1 MSTTESI
8 MNLVDAHVRASLAK
22 FAGGKRDTAATRKA
36 IEDALRGGGAAVM
49 ELDRLKSLAFT
60 SGGRSFVAGGYV
72 DPAKEPAGLVHGGQ
86 VFNAPPEVAEPPL
99 VEELPVAERT
109 MPADV
114 PSFSAGG
121 FVSPSPAADPP
132 KSKLPRLFGKSK
144 KI

>member
-8 MNLVDAHVRASLAK
+8 MNLVDAHVRASVEK
-22 FAGGKRDTAATRKA
+22 FAGGKRDTDATRKA
-36 IEDALRGGGAAVM
+36 IEDAL
-49 ELDRLKSLAFT
+49 
-60 SGGRSFVAGGYV
+60 GGRSFAAGGYV
-72 DPAKEPAGLVHGGQ
+72 DPAKEPAGLVHSGQ

-121 FVSPSPAADPP
+121 FVSPSPEADPP
-132 KSKLPRLFGKSK
+132 KSKIPRLFGKSK
-144 KI
+144 KL